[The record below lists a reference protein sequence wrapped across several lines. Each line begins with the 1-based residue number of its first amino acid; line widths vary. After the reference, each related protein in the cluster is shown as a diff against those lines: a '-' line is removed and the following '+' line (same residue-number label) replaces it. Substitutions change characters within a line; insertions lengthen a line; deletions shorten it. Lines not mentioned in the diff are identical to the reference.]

1 MLRLLNFLAAVKS
14 GRRHL
19 PSPKYSHLFYDVIP
33 DEYDDVDQPDV
44 LIIEGINVLQASV
57 DASRAR
63 RSVFVSDFFDF
74 SIYVDADKSAIRRWY
89 VDRFLKLQ
97 QTAFRNKD
105 SYFYRYA
112 DLTREETIGL
122 ANKVWDDINLIN
134 LVQNIEPT
142 RFRSNL
148 IIEKS
153 DDHSVRSIWL
163 RKV

>member
-1 MLRLLNFLAAVKS
+1 M
-14 GRRHL
+14 
-19 PSPKYSHLFYDVIP
+19 
-33 DEYDDVDQPDV
+33 
-44 LIIEGINVLQASV
+44 
-57 DASRAR
+57 
-63 RSVFVSDFFDF
+63 
-74 SIYVDADKSAIRRWY
+74 
-89 VDRFLKLQ
+89 DRFIKLQ

-112 DLTREETIGL
+112 DLSREETISL
-122 ANKVWDDINLIN
+122 ANKVWDGINLIN

-153 DDHSVRSIWL
+153 DNHSVRSIWL